1 MGNQNISGFTQTW
14 NNGATAFNAIKVDVT
29 NSASAA
35 ASKLL
40 DLQIGGT
47 SFFNVTKAG
56 VVNVKAQIVQPKGA
70 DVASANALT
79 LGTDGNYFDITGTT
93 AITSIG
99 SLGVG
104 TRVLLQFDGTLTLT
118 HHATDLI
125 LPGAANITTA
135 AGDHAEFVEYA
146 SGDWRCV
153 NYTLATD
160 GPAGRIL
167 DVQSTTKVDVDTFSS
182 ASTNN
187 FTAFSGMTVSI
198 TPKSTTSKIW
208 VIASVNVSQSGGGS
222 VMTRLV
228 RGSTAIGVG
237 TASSNRLGVGAG
249 TRPSATPYDHDAQNI
264 VMQHLDS
271 PSTTSAVTYGVE
283 ATAGNA
289 YNVTVQLNRTKLDSD
304 VSYGF
309 RAASTITAIE
319 ISG

>member
-1 MGNQNISGFTQTW
+1 MTEITDLSGTDASNTSAGGFSITDNLNTANID
-14 NNGATAFNAIKVDVT
+14 DVMRVT
-29 NSASAA
+29 FGMLGRQFAADTIASATTT
-35 ASKLL
+35 
-40 DLQIGGT
+40 DL
-47 SFFNVTKAG
+47 STKP
-56 VVNVKAQIVQPKGA
+56 AQAITV
-70 DVASANALT
+70 
-79 LGTDGNYFDITGTT
+79 TGTT
-93 AITSIG
+93 TITG
-99 SLGVG
+99 LGTVKAG
-104 TRVLLQFDGTLTLT
+104 TIKFLTFSGALTLT
-118 HHATDLI
+118 HNGTSLI
-125 LPGAANITTA
+125 LPGGANISTA
-135 AGDHAEFVEYA
+135 AGDAAIVESLG
-146 SGDWRCV
+146 SGNWRCL
-153 NYTLATD
+153 NYMLAAD

-167 DVQSTTKVDVDTFSS
+167 DVQSTTKVDVATFSS
-182 ASTNN
+182 ASTDN

-198 TPKSTTSKIW
+198 TPKRTTSKIW

-249 TRPSATPYDHDAQNI
+249 TRPAATPYDHDAQNI

-283 ATAGNA
+283 ATAGSA
-289 YNVTVQLNRTKLDSD
+289 YNVTVQLNSTKLDSD